1 MNDPYR
7 ILGIN
12 KSSSPQDI
20 KQAFKKLAKEHHP
33 DRPGGDEAKFKQINE
48 AYETLKDPKK
58 KRIYDHGGMDPNQ
71 PNFHRGGDGSFRFSF
86 GQGEDFDDVIRD
98 FFEDGP
104 MRGSGNPF
112 SRMHRRP
119 LRNKDIKITLGI
131 TLEDLYFRN
140 EKELQITAPSGT
152 TRNVKVSIPVNADNN
167 TTIRFKG
174 LGDNSHQELQ
184 PGNLLVTIK
193 VQQHIRWI
201 RIGFDLHLD
210 FKVNIFKL
218 ITGAN
223 IELDH
228 ISKSKLHIKIPELSQ
243 PDQIIRLKG
252 KGMPKADG
260 NFGDLYVKLKP
271 YTPSEVNNKVIETL
285 KKHI

>member
-7 ILGIN
+7 ILGVN

-20 KQAFKKLAKEHHP
+20 KQAFKKLAKEYHP
-33 DRPGGDEAKFKQINE
+33 DKPDGDEAKFKQINE
-48 AYETLKDPKK
+48 AYEILKDPKK
-58 KRIYDHGGMDPNQ
+58 KEMYDLGGMDPNQ
-71 PNFHRGGDGSFRFSF
+71 PNFHRGRDGSFRFSF
-86 GQGEDFDDVIRD
+86 GGGEGFDDIIRD

-104 MRGSGNPF
+104 MSGNNPF

-119 LRNKDIKITLGI
+119 LRNKDIKITLNC

-174 LGDNSHQELQ
+174 LGDNTHRDLQ

-193 VQQHIRWI
+193 IQTHNHWG
-201 RIGFDLHLD
+201 RIGADLHLD
-210 FKVNIFKL
+210 FKINIFKL
-218 ITGAN
+218 VTGAS

-228 ISKSKLHIKIPELSQ
+228 ISKSKLHIKVPELSQ
-243 PDQIIRLKG
+243 PDQIIRLKS
-252 KGMPKADG
+252 KGMPKTNG
-260 NFGDLYVKLKP
+260 TFGDLYVKLKP
-271 YTPSEVNNKVIETL
+271 YTPSDVNNKVIETL

>member
-58 KRIYDHGGMDPNQ
+58 KRIYDHGGMDPDQ

-174 LGDNSHQELQ
+174 LGDNSHRDLE

-193 VQQHIRWI
+193 VQQHIQWI

-228 ISKSKLHIKIPELSQ
+228 ISKSKLHIKVPELSQ

-252 KGMPKADG
+252 KGMPKVDG

>member
-7 ILGIN
+7 ILGVN

-20 KQAFKKLAKEHHP
+20 KQAFKKLAKEYHP
-33 DRPGGDEAKFKQINE
+33 DKPDGDEAKFKQINE
-48 AYETLKDPKK
+48 AYEILKDPKK
-58 KRIYDHGGMDPNQ
+58 KEMYDLGGMDPNQ
-71 PNFHRGGDGSFRFSF
+71 PNFHRGRDGSFRFSF
-86 GQGEDFDDVIRD
+86 GGGEGFDDIIRD

-104 MRGSGNPF
+104 MSGNNPF

-119 LRNKDIKITLGI
+119 LRNKDIKITLNC

-174 LGDNSHQELQ
+174 LGDNTHRDLQ

-193 VQQHIRWI
+193 IQPHNQWV
-201 RIGFDLHLD
+201 RIGADLHLD
-210 FKVNIFKL
+210 FKINIFKL
-218 ITGAN
+218 VTGAS

-228 ISKSKLHIKIPELSQ
+228 ISNSKLHIKVPELSQ
-243 PDQIIRLKG
+243 PDQIIRLKS
-252 KGMPKADG
+252 KGMPKTNG
-260 NFGDLYVKLKP
+260 TFGDLYVKLKP
-271 YTPSEVNNKVIETL
+271 YTPSDVNNKVIETL
-285 KKHI
+285 KKYI

>member
-7 ILGIN
+7 TLGIN
-12 KSSSPQDI
+12 KNSSPQDI

-48 AYETLKDPKK
+48 AYEILKDPQK
-58 KRIYDHGGMDPNQ
+58 KRMFDQGGMDPNQ
-71 PNFHRGGDGSFRFSF
+71 PNFHRGEDGSFRFSF
-86 GQGEDFDDVIRD
+86 GGGQDFDDVIRD

-104 MRGSGNPF
+104 MSGNPF

-152 TRNVKVSIPVNADNN
+152 TRNVKVTIPVNADNN

-174 LGDNSHQELQ
+174 LGDNTYRDLE
-184 PGNLLVTIK
+184 PGNLLVTLRVQPDTKWIK
-193 VQQHIRWI
+193 V
-201 RIGFDLHLD
+201 GFDLHID
-210 FKVNIFKL
+210 FKINIFKL
-218 ITGAN
+218 VTGVD
-223 IELDH
+223 IELEH
-228 ISKSKLHIKIPELSQ
+228 ISKSKLHIKVPELSQ
-243 PDQIIRLKG
+243 PDQIIRLKS
-252 KGMPKADG
+252 KGMPKANG
-260 NFGDLYVKLKP
+260 TFGDLYVKLKP
-271 YTPSEVNNKVIETL
+271 YTPTNVNNKVIETL